1 MPVMI
6 GVDPHKASHTAAA
19 LDEHGHLL
27 GQQRVPATLDGY
39 RLLRRWAGRWPQRC
53 WAVEGAHG
61 IGRALAQRL
70 VGDGEQVLDVPAK
83 LAARVRVLS
92 VGHGRKSDPH
102 DAVSVAIAARSVPH
116 LRRVGVEDQA
126 VVLHLLTKRR
136 EDLVAARTQ
145 TINRLHRLLMDLVP
159 GGARRNLTAKR
170 AAALLIAVTP
180 AGAPA
185 VIRWQLAGE
194 FVADVRQL
202 EQRIAAVEARIKT
215 AVAQAN
221 TSLLELFGVG
231 PVLAATFLG
240 EVGDIRR
247 FPSKH
252 HFAAHTG
259 TAPQEASSGQ
269 VIRHRLSRAGDRKL
283 NHALYMMAMV
293 QVRRP
298 SAGQAYY
305 RRKLAEGKSAR
316 RRCAVSL
323 AEYRRCD
330 PESWVMAPRE
340 ASGDGLVAVPPDGQ
354 FQSCRPWRSEAL
366 QTGVRDLPRRGPNNE
381 EPATRA
387 STTCGV
393 TQRLQRE
400 VRCSSA
406 GTGRAPLM
414 M

>member
-1 MPVMI
+1 MAVMI

-19 LDEHGHLL
+19 LDEHGQLL
-27 GQQRVPATLDGY
+27 DQQRIPATLDGY
-39 RLLRRWAGRWPQRC
+39 QALRRWAGRWPQRC

-61 IGRALAQRL
+61 VGRALAQRL
-70 VGDGEQVLDVPAK
+70 VSDGEWVVDVPAK

-92 VGHGRKSDPH
+92 VGHGRKSDPD
-102 DAVSVAIAARSVPH
+102 DAVSVAVAARHAPA
-116 LRRVGVEDQA
+116 LRQVRVEDQA

-145 TINRLHRLLMDLVP
+145 TINRLHRLLLDLVP

-170 AAALLIAVTP
+170 AAALLATVTP

-185 VIRWQLAGE
+185 VTRWQLAAE
-194 FVADVRQL
+194 LVADVREL

-215 AVAQAN
+215 AVTQAN
-221 TSLLELFGVG
+221 TTLVQLFGVG

-259 TAPQEASSGQ
+259 TAPLEASSGQ
-269 VIRHRLSRAGDRKL
+269 VVRHRLSRAGDRKL

-305 RRKLAEGKSAR
+305 RRKLAEGKSPKEALRCLKR
-316 RRCAVSL
+316 RLSDAVYRCLLADQHLQPSL
-323 AEYRRCD
+323 A
-330 PESWVMAPRE
+330 
-340 ASGDGLVAVPPDGQ
+340 GL
-354 FQSCRPWRSEAL
+354 RPI
-366 QTGVRDLPRRGPNNE
+366 
-381 EPATRA
+381 
-387 STTCGV
+387 
-393 TQRLQRE
+393 
-400 VRCSSA
+400 
-406 GTGRAPLM
+406 
-414 M
+414 

>member
-19 LDEHGHLL
+19 LDEHGQLL
-27 GQQRVPATLDGY
+27 GQRRIPATLDGY
-39 RLLRRWAGRWPQRC
+39 QQLRRWARRWPQRC

-61 IGRALAQRL
+61 VGRPVAQRL

-92 VGHGRKSDPH
+92 VGHGRKSDPD
-102 DAVSVAIAARSVPH
+102 DAVAVAVAAGSAPS
-116 LRRVGVEDQA
+116 LRQVGVENHT

-145 TINRLHRLLMDLVP
+145 TINRLHRLLMDLIP

-170 AAALLIAVTP
+170 AAVLLSEMTP
-180 AGAPA
+180 TGAPA
-185 VIRWQLAGE
+185 VTRHQLAAE
-194 FVADVRQL
+194 LVADVRHL
-202 EQRIAAVEARIKT
+202 EQRIAAVETRIKA

-221 TSLLELFGVG
+221 TSLLGLFGVG

-240 EVGDIRR
+240 EVGDVSR
-247 FPSKH
+247 FPTKH
-252 HFAAHTG
+252 HFATHTG
-259 TAPQEASSGQ
+259 TAPLEASSGQ

-305 RRKLAEGKSAR
+305 QRKLAEGKS
-316 RRCAVSL
+316 
-323 AEYRRCD
+323 
-330 PESWVMAPRE
+330 PK
-340 ASGDGLVAVPPDGQ
+340 
-354 FQSCRPWRSEAL
+354 EAL
-366 QTGVRDLPRRGPNNE
+366 RCLKRRLSDAVYRCLLADQHLQPSKTSAVLHDKE
-381 EPATRA
+381 VATTTTSTIASRA
-387 STTCGV
+387 LRQG
-393 TQRLQRE
+393 R
-400 VRCSSA
+400 SSR
-406 GTGRAPLM
+406 GSPVRAPGVG
-414 M
+414 